1 MIPNHHAGGIPMNQ
15 AVHFRRLQR
24 WAQLVLEAENS
35 GDKITWC
42 RQNHISYRQY
52 MYWQRL
58 VRDYLLEHG
67 ENSLS
72 DPAETSLP
80 VMESHPQQLVDV
92 TAKIRTEEA
101 NAVPSNAEDQSVK
114 PELMIQYR
122 DCRIYV
128 SSAVSSQT
136 LSTVMKALRDA

>member
-1 MIPNHHAGGIPMNQ
+1 MNQ

-24 WAQLVLEAENS
+24 WAKLVLEAENS
-35 GDKITWC
+35 GDKIIWC

-80 VMESHPQQLVDV
+80 VMESRPQQLVDV
-92 TAKIRTEEA
+92 TAKIRTGEGS
-101 NAVPSNAEDQSVK
+101 PISPGDEDQSVK

-128 SSAVSSQT
+128 SSAVSAQT